1 MSVIMIAC
9 VVLIALTTVVHYEA
23 LTGLNVRLLR
33 LRVPVRSKLLVVI
46 FAAFIAHA
54 MEICLYGGA
63 YYGLDRLGVGS
74 LSGPGGPSVL
84 SSLYFSAETYS
95 SVGFGDIV
103 PLGPMR
109 MLAGVE
115 ALNGLL
121 LLGWTASFTYLSME
135 RFWRDDQ
142 R

>member
-1 MSVIMIAC
+1 MSYIAIIC
-9 VVLIALTTVVHYEA
+9 VLLIALTTVVHYEA
-23 LTGLNVRLLR
+23 LSSLNVRLPL
-33 LRVPVRSKLLVVI
+33 LKIPVHSRLLVVI
-46 FAAFIAHA
+46 FAAFVAHA
-54 MEICLYGGA
+54 MEICMYGGA
-63 YYGLDRLGVGS
+63 YYGLDWLGVGS
-74 LSGPGGPSVL
+74 LSGQGGTTVL
-84 SSLYFSAETYS
+84 NSLYFSAETYS

-109 MLAGVE
+109 LLAGVE

-135 RFWRDDQ
+135 RFWRSDA